1 MRSKLSVW
9 VALCAVVCLVPVAV
23 LAKHASTTK
32 KKTNQTPY
40 YLALGDSLSRGAQ
53 PNAQGTT
60 APTSQGYA
68 NDLYAT
74 EKRRIKGLK
83 LKQLGCMGESTTTM
97 LNGGVCRYSA
107 GSQLNAAINFIAKH
121 KIAFITLDIGAND
134 IDGCVS
140 SRTGFDTTCLT
151 NGASSISTNVPTI
164 VKDLRNAAGS
174 NVEIA
179 AMTYYDP
186 FLANYLHGSTGR
198 EEARVSVQLGK
209 EVNDTLSSDF
219 TTQHFRVADVA
230 TAFDVYTPFT
240 STVTVH
246 GLGTIPVA
254 VAETCKLTWM
264 CKAPPVG
271 PNIHASTAGYKE
283 IAKVFAAA
291 L

>member
-140 SRTGFDTTCLT
+140 STGTIDLACITAGVNTIK
-151 NGASSISTNVPTI
+151 ANVPTI
-164 VKDLRNAAGS
+164 VQKLRKAVGS
-174 NVEIA
+174 KVKIA

-186 FLANYLHGSTGR
+186 FLGLYLQGSTGQGD
-198 EEARVSVQLGK
+198 A
-209 EVNDTLSSDF
+209 TLSVSLAKSVNGTLASDF
-219 TTQHFRVADVA
+219 MAQKLRVADVA
-230 TAFDVYTPFT
+230 TAFGTYEPFT
-240 STVTVH
+240 TTVTTST
-246 GLGTIPVA
+246 GTEPAA
-254 VAETCKLTWM
+254 VANICKLTWM
-264 CKAPPVG
+264 CAAAPVG
-271 PNIHASTAGYKE
+271 PNIHATVAGYKE